1 MPTPAQLLA
10 DAATAIASATGGTRL
25 GSDYRDDLEKLPA
38 GTIRFAL
45 RGGPSAVDAS
55 DSNVEYLVEALE
67 LIVRH
72 RLASPTAERA
82 YTEGAM
88 QTWLA
93 TVIDP
98 DFWRGLASA
107 YEVVTAPSYEVA
119 REGALVVVTV
129 RTDVSV
135 RPG

>member
-1 MPTPAQLLA
+1 VPTPAQLLS
-10 DAATAIASATGGTRL
+10 DAAAAIVTATGGTPL
-25 GSDYRDDLEKLPA
+25 GSDYRDDLEKIPA
-38 GTIRFAL
+38 GATRFAL
-45 RGGPSAVDAS
+45 RGGPSAVDAG
-55 DSNVEYLVEALE
+55 DSNVEYVVEAVE

-93 TVIDP
+93 SVIDA

-107 YEVVTAPSYEVA
+107 HEVLTVPSYEVA

>member
-10 DAATAIASATGGTRL
+10 DAAAAIVTATGGTRL
-25 GSDYRDDLEKLPA
+25 GSDYRDDLEKIPA
-38 GTIRFAL
+38 GATRFAL
-45 RGGPSAVDAS
+45 RGGPSSVDAS

-72 RLASPTAERA
+72 RLANLSNERA

-88 QTWLA
+88 QTWLG
-93 TVIDP
+93 TVIDA

-107 YEVVTAPSYEVA
+107 HEVLTLPTYEVA
-119 REGALVVVTV
+119 REGALLVVTV

>member
-1 MPTPAQLLA
+1 MPTPADLLA

-25 GSDYRDDLEKLPA
+25 GSDYRDDLEKVAA
-38 GTIRFAL
+38 GATRFAL
-45 RGGPSAVDAS
+45 RGGPSAIDAG
-55 DSNVEYLVEALE
+55 DANVSYVVETIE

-72 RLASPTAERA
+72 RLTDPTDERA

-93 TVIDP
+93 SVIDP
-98 DFWRGLASA
+98 DFWRALASA
-107 YEVVTAPSYEVA
+107 HEVLALPSYEVA

-135 RPG
+135 IP